1 MGGKGLGEEGGPR
14 LSSGIEVETFEYLW
28 SEVPRKGGQ
37 TGHREPLRPAEE
49 LRLDS
54 AKPWREPRSFF
65 PVSCLLPPVPPAL
78 LWPEGRGR
86 VDGVGE
92 GQVKLGFPDAIAL
105 DFSPSG
111 GVDGI

>member
-1 MGGKGLGEEGGPR
+1 MGGGA
-14 LSSGIEVETFEYLW
+14 V
-28 SEVPRKGGQ
+28 Q
-37 TGHREPLRPAEE
+37 AGHRKPLRPADE

-65 PVSCLLPPVPPAL
+65 AVFCLLLPVLPVL
-78 LWPEGRGR
+78 LWSEGRGR

-92 GQVKLGFPDAIAL
+92 GQVKLGVPDAIAL
-105 DFSPSG
+105 DFSLPG